1 MVSEDPF
8 IRRLRDLAPPV
19 SIDSGWFEARLAE
32 SRARSEAESR
42 TSVSGASWAP
52 PLLAAAG
59 GAPNAADRPNLTV
72 SSVDGQLTLQLETV
86 DDRLIARISA
96 DRPGI
101 AEFSW
106 AVGEGDV
113 QLRRS
118 PLTPARGGY
127 GAAYDVGRAQMD
139 LTLRALPPRL
149 VRSDE
154 LQPDDARAALGSGA
168 LGAAVRAWR
177 QLADE
182 PGLDPA
188 VRAAIEEA
196 LRDR

>member
-1 MVSEDPF
+1 M
-8 IRRLRDLAPPV
+8 
-19 SIDSGWFEARLAE
+19 
-32 SRARSEAESR
+32 
-42 TSVSGASWAP
+42 
-52 PLLAAAG
+52 
-59 GAPNAADRPNLTV
+59 
-72 SSVDGQLTLQLETV
+72 QLETV

-113 QLRRS
+113 QFRRS
-118 PLTPARGGY
+118 PLAPARGGY
-127 GAAYDVGRAQMD
+127 GAAYDVGRARID
-139 LTLRALPPRL
+139 LALRALPPRL
-149 VRSDE
+149 VRLDE